1 MPSSASPSFFR
12 PSEVSS
18 SPNSKSINAVRNKK
32 RVSNRRQSMAT
43 FMAIAIVLYI
53 AGGPA
58 KIAEY
63 VYTFINTAV
72 WTNRLSDVVLPTMT
86 TTSFSLFV
94 SKVTEVFT
102 MKKKPKGKSES
113 MLKTPSLA
121 SFDVIHFG
129 TSRRNVQQQL
139 PLGGTDILRCPSPS
153 LDSVQFALRNSVTLV
168 VVSNME
174 DLGRTSHLLSSLQEF
189 VKSANSNQ
197 GDKYTSIKELIIIC
211 PTQEMVVFETL
222 FLSLLLDANV
232 RVLSE
237 EALLVGEHTR
247 SSLERSR
254 STESVLSLLVSRY
267 VTTEFYL
274 TLDKDL
280 LLSNYLTFE
289 RRLLNENE
297 IALFAPSSQGYQQSD
312 IVWKEAERVLTAHNC
327 IGSIDSALL
336 MDLSTPTLLSR
347 TVSAETVCRLYSLYG
362 EGDQGWLHALYR
374 AIETIRGGSDSNQR
388 HPEVALYN
396 IAGACPVTGQALFSK
411 VHLLRS

>member
-1 MPSSASPSFFR
+1 
-12 PSEVSS
+12 
-18 SPNSKSINAVRNKK
+18 
-32 RVSNRRQSMAT
+32 MAT

-63 VYTFINTAV
+63 VYKFINTEV
-72 WTNRLSDVVLPTMT
+72 WTNRLSDVILPTMT
-86 TTSFSLFV
+86 TASFSLFV
-94 SKVTEVFT
+94 SEITEVFT
-102 MKKKPKGKSES
+102 MKKKPKGKSV
-113 MLKTPSLA
+113 LKTPSLA
-121 SFDVIHFG
+121 SFDVLHFG

-139 PLGGTDILRCPSPS
+139 PLGGTDVLRCPSPS
-153 LDSVQFALRNSVTLV
+153 LDLVQFALRNSVTLV

-174 DLGRTSHLLSSLQEF
+174 DLGRTSHLLASLQEF

-211 PTQEMVVFETL
+211 PTQEVVVFETL
-222 FLSLLLDANV
+222 FLSLLLDVNV

-237 EALLVGEHTR
+237 EALLVGKHTR
-247 SSLERSR
+247 SSRERSR

-274 TLDKDL
+274 TLDKDVP
-280 LLSNYLTFE
+280 LSNYLTFE
-289 RRLLNENE
+289 RRLLTEKE
-297 IALFAPSSQGYQQSD
+297 IALFDAPSSQGYQQSD

-347 TVSAETVCRLYSLYG
+347 TIAAETVCRLYSLWG

-374 AIETIRGGSDSNQR
+374 AIETIQGGSDNNQR

-396 IAGACPVTGQALFSK
+396 IAGACPSTGPSLFTK
-411 VHLLRS
+411 VHQLRS